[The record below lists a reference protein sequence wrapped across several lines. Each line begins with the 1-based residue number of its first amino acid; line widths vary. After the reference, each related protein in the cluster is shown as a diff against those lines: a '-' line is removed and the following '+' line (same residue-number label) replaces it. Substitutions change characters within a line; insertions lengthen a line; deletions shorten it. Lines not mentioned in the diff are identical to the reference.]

1 LITRYGRNATFNDLK
16 QDTEKDL
23 AVLMQQPE
31 VDIHKKS
38 ILGHSESSFIAPRI
52 AINNQDKIKNIILM
66 GASSQNE
73 SESTYHNILDIL
85 QYAKTAVDKKKDR
98 LISIQEKCQDLQ

>member
-1 LITRYGRNATFNDLK
+1 
-16 QDTEKDL
+16 
-23 AVLMQQPE
+23 
-31 VDIHKKS
+31 
-38 ILGHSESSFIAPRI
+38 
-52 AINNQDKIKNIILM
+52 M

-98 LISIQEKCQDLQ
+98 LISIPEKSQDLQ

>member
-1 LITRYGRNATFNDLK
+1 MYGGNATFNDLK

-52 AINNQDKIKNIILM
+52 AIDNQ
-66 GASSQNE
+66 E
-73 SESTYHNILDIL
+73 L
-85 QYAKTAVDKKKDR
+85 QLITKTK
-98 LISIQEKCQDLQ
+98 